1 MILWRLLL
9 GFMLTALC
17 LLLIAVCVDRVSK
30 SDEPIELPPEILAC
44 ITDIECE
51 YAAWLLC
58 ERGELEWCIEEA

>member
-30 SDEPIELPPEILAC
+30 GDEPVALPPEILAC
-44 ITDIECE
+44 MTDIECE
-51 YAAWLLC
+51 DAARLLC
-58 ERGELEWCIEEA
+58 EQGDFEWCLKEA